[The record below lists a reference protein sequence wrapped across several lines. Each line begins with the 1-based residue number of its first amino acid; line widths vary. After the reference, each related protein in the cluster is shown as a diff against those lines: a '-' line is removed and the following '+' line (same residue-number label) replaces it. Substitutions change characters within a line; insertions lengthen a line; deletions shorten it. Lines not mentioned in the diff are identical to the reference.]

1 MINHVLQSV
10 SYFLKNF
17 NEVENNP
24 LAPFSRGNSVFCNLR
39 CKNFLQRSYLK
50 FKDLQKFPLEK
61 GDKGGCFRIQNK
73 CSESDFFN
81 NKFIGLKSLGSA
93 LDFSAGA

>member
-24 LAPFSRGNSVFCNLR
+24 LAPFSRGNSVFYNL
-39 CKNFLQRSYLK
+39 SYKIFFREIVK

-73 CSESDFFN
+73 CSNSDYFN
-81 NKFIGLKSLGSA
+81 N
-93 LDFSAGA
+93 